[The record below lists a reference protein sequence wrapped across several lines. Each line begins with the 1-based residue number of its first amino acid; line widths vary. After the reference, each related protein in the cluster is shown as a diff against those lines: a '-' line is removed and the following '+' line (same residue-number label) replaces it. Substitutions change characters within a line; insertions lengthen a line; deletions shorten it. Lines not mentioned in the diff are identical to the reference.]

1 MIKELTSLRFVFI
14 MFIFLSH
21 IPLQIY
27 GVSMATSFFF
37 VLGGFGLTLGYKDKV
52 LKSDFNYKQY
62 LTRRLTKFYPL
73 HWICLIAAIPL
84 VLIAFNW
91 KQIPVFFINAALLQT
106 WVPSMNVYF
115 SYNAVSWYLAN
126 TMFFAAVFP
135 FLCRLII
142 RNRVAFAL
150 LLSVAYAL
158 LVVLMPSDF
167 YHYGFYINPL
177 ARTFDF
183 VVGIYAA
190 LAFIELCDNKWIV
203 SVMHRGNLIVL
214 LMLFVIAA
222 MVYVLLLLSTEVRM
236 FTIIYWI
243 PVVFVILNASL
254 LGKVGG
260 DCPRT
265 LI

>member
-52 LKSDFNYKQY
+52 LNSDFNYKQY
-62 LTRRLTKFYPL
+62 LIRRLTKFYPL
-73 HWICLIAAIPL
+73 HWICLIATIPL
-84 VLIAFNW
+84 ALIAFNW

-106 WVPSMNVYF
+106 WVPSINVYF
-115 SYNAVSWYLAN
+115 SFNAVSWYLAN
-126 TMFFAAVFP
+126 TMFFAVIFP

-142 RNRVAFAL
+142 KNRVASAIL
-150 LLSVAYAL
+150 LAIAYAL
-158 LVVLMPSDF
+158 LVVLMPFDY

-190 LAFIELCDNKWIV
+190 LALIELCDNKWV
-203 SVMHRGNLIVL
+203 ASVMQKGNLIVL
-214 LMLFVIAA
+214 VMFLVIAS
-222 MVYVLLLLSTEVRM
+222 MVYLLSLLPTEIRM
-236 FTIIYWI
+236 FTIIYWV
-243 PVVFVILNASL
+243 PVVFVILSASL
-254 LGKVGG
+254 LGKLGG
-260 DCPRT
+260 GKFVKK
-265 LI
+265 

>member
-52 LKSDFNYKQY
+52 LKFDFNYKQY

-84 VLIAFNW
+84 ALIAFNW

-106 WVPSMNVYF
+106 WFPNVNVYF
-115 SYNAVSWYLAN
+115 SFNAVSWYLAN
-126 TMFFAAVFP
+126 TMFFTIVFP
-135 FLCRLII
+135 FLCRVIVKHRTSSAI
-142 RNRVAFAL
+142 FFI
-150 LLSVAYAL
+150 VAYIL
-158 LVVLMPSDF
+158 LVVLTPTEY

-183 VVGIYAA
+183 VVGIYTA
-190 LAFIELCDNKWIV
+190 LAFIELSGKEWVANI
-203 SVMHRGNLIVL
+203 M
-214 LMLFVIAA
+214 
-222 MVYVLLLLSTEVRM
+222 RM
-236 FTIIYWI
+236 FTVIYWI
-243 PVVFVILNASL
+243 PVVLVILNASL

-260 DCPRT
+260 GVIC
-265 LI
+265 